1 MHLNLLKLGHMLLQ
15 SKLQSKNFMK
25 KGQEHAFKEILCL
38 SEFLSM
44 YSMDFYSLEEFDFTR
59 TKINELVNDVK
70 MIDEVSLL

>member
-1 MHLNLLKLGHMLLQ
+1 MLLQ
-15 SKLQSKNFMK
+15 SKLQSKTFMK
-25 KGQEHAFKEILCL
+25 KGQEHAFKEILGL

-59 TKINELVNDVK
+59 TKINELVNEVK